1 MTLDKYGRVVCLAC
15 LCFRSKIYQL
25 SPGGGGQE
33 QGVGFKIK
41 VMKNG
46 KTQET
51 LYMYFQSQ
59 EIVSWGHGVSTRLS
73 GTSLLNFFQVKLGI
87 AFTVPEL
94 KWFKSR
100 VRSHLPIKS
109 WWPAANM

>member
-1 MTLDKYGRVVCLAC
+1 MTFDKYCRVVCIVC
-15 LCFRSKIYQL
+15 VCFCSKIYQL
-25 SPGGGGQE
+25 FSSGVLGDQE
-33 QGVGFKIK
+33 QGVDFKIQ

-51 LYMYFQSQ
+51 LYMNFQSQ
-59 EIVSWGHGVSTRLS
+59 EIVSWGRGVSTGLS
-73 GTSLLNFFQVKLGI
+73 GTSLLIFSQVKLGT
-87 AFTVPEL
+87 AFIFPEL

-109 WWPAANM
+109 W